1 MTIAGFIRRVRG
13 VSNGNGWDGIYDLSH
28 FLGFFVSGTIHWLL
42 HTAFPAPKQT
52 GASAFL
58 MELHRT
64 RPVDGNYVGSHSSH
78 DKAVVLGR
86 EQV

>member
-1 MTIAGFIRRVRG
+1 MKIAGFIRRVRG
-13 VSNGNGWDGIYDLSH
+13 VSGGNGWDHIYDLSYFFG
-28 FLGFFVSGTIHWLL
+28 FLVSGTIHWLL

-52 GASAFL
+52 GASPFV

-64 RPVDGNYVGSHSSH
+64 RPVNGHYVENRNSH

-86 EQV
+86 EQI

>member
-13 VSNGNGWDGIYDLSH
+13 VSDDNGWDRIYDLSYFFG
-28 FLGFFVSGTIHWLL
+28 FLVSGTIHWLL

-52 GASAFL
+52 GASPFAI
-58 MELHRT
+58 ELHRIQ
-64 RPVDGNYVGSHSSH
+64 PVDGHYVENHNSH

-86 EQV
+86 EQP